1 MKISIII
8 PTFNSSE
15 TIQDTINSVIS
26 QNFKNYEIIVVD
38 NNSKDKTIEIIQKN
52 RLIDIKFIIENDNGI
67 YDAINKGIK
76 LSTGKI
82 ISLLHSNDIYYD
94 NKVLDNVVNA
104 FTTYETMIVYGD
116 LLYVKKNNIDS
127 VLRFW
132 KPKSFVNR
140 SFLKGWHPP
149 HSSFFVQKEL
159 FNKYGFYKTNIG
171 NSADVELMYRF
182 LEINNISSTYINY
195 IFVKMRYGG
204 KSNKTFIAIL
214 KQNMEIIRFL
224 GINKNYYK
232 ILFFFMY
239 KLINR
244 LKQFFVRP

>member
-52 RLIDIKFIIENDNGI
+52 RLIDVKFIIEKDNGV

-82 ISLLHSNDIYYD
+82 ISLLHSDDIYYD
-94 NKVLDNVVNA
+94 NKVLDNVVTA
-104 FTTYETMIVYGD
+104 FTTYETKIVYGD

-159 FNKYGFYKTNIG
+159 FNKYGFYKTTIG

-214 KQNMEIIRFL
+214 KQNIEIIRFL